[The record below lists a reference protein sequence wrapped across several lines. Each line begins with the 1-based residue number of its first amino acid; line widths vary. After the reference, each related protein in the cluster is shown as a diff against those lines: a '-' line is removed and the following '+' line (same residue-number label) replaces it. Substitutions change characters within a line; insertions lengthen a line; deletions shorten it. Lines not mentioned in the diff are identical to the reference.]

1 VERLN
6 PDGVYEPPKGIYT
19 QVIRA
24 QGRTQVHVAGTVSL
38 DQAGQLVG
46 QGDMG
51 AQVRQILEHLGTSLA
66 AAGATPADVVRI
78 NVYTTDVDR
87 YRAEGL
93 PELTA
98 FFGDIRPVS
107 TTVQVTRLVDPRW
120 LVEIEA
126 TAILEGS

>member
-1 VERLN
+1 MQRLD
-6 PDGVYEPPKGIYT
+6 PDGVYRPPRGIYS
-19 QVIRA
+19 QVIRV

-46 QGDMG
+46 EGDMG
-51 AQVRQILEHLGTSLA
+51 AQVRQILEHLGASLSA
-66 AAGATPADVVRI
+66 GGATPADVVRI
-78 NVYTTDVDR
+78 NVYSTDVDR

-93 PELTA
+93 PEVMA
-98 FFGDIRPVS
+98 FFGETRPVS

-126 TAILEGS
+126 TAVLEE